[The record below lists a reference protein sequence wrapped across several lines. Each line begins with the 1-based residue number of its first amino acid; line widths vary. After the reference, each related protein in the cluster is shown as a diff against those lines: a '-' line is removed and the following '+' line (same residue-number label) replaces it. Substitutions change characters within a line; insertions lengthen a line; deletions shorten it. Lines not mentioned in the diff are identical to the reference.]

1 MYFHYF
7 NQNSW
12 SFFCSTLGVRY
23 GREISASVVDCWK
36 WSTVFRRNLEWKQ
49 RPEENVEK
57 LIWNNEEISWS
68 LSGRSGR
75 EQTNCEGLWCKCSK
89 FLQSC
94 PTLCDPMD
102 HRILQARIL
111 EWVAILFSRGSSSP
125 RDQTWVSRIAGRV
138 LIIFWATRDYSTEVQ
153 NGEGMKVQGL
163 QEGRVGKM
171 QVNSYIHHSLCVN
184 TSFLPPFLPSLSS
197 FILLWESFL
206 SSVEV
211 LAFVAGSFLRGKFL

>member
-68 LSGRSGR
+68 SGGRSGR
-75 EQTNCEGLWCKCSK
+75 EHTNCEGLWCKRSK

-94 PTLCDPMD
+94 PTLCDPIGVGC
-102 HRILQARIL
+102 HFLLQGI
-111 EWVAILFSRGSSSP
+111 FSP
-125 RDQTWVSRIAGRV
+125 RDQIWVSRIAGRV

-153 NGEGMKVQGL
+153 NGEGMKMQGL
-163 QEGRVGKM
+163 QERRVGKM
-171 QVNSYIHHSLCVN
+171 QVNSYIHHSLCV
-184 TSFLPPFLPSLSS
+184 TLPSCPHSFPPSLPLSCCGS
-197 FILLWESFL
+197 HFWALW
-206 SSVEV
+206 
-211 LAFVAGSFLRGKFL
+211 KC

>member
-12 SFFCSTLGVRY
+12 SFFCSTLAVRY

-68 LSGRSGR
+68 SSGRSGR
-75 EQTNCEGLWCKCSK
+75 EHTNCEGLWCKRSK

-111 EWVAILFSRGSSSP
+111 EWVAISFSRGSSSP

-153 NGEGMKVQGL
+153 NDEGMKVQGL

-171 QVNSYIHHSLCVN
+171 QVNLYIHHSLCV
-184 TSFLPPFLPSLSS
+184 TLPSCPHSFPPSLPLSCCGS
-197 FILLWESFL
+197 HFSALW
-206 SSVEV
+206 
-211 LAFVAGSFLRGKFL
+211 KC

>member
-57 LIWNNEEISWS
+57 LIWNNKEISWS
-68 LSGRSGR
+68 SGGRSGR
-75 EQTNCEGLWCKCSK
+75 EHINCEGLWCKHSK
-89 FLQSC
+89 FLKSC

-102 HRILQARIL
+102 HRILQAQIL
-111 EWVAILFSRGSSSP
+111 EWVAISFSRGSSSP

-163 QEGRVGKM
+163 QEGEGWKDAG
-171 QVNSYIHHSLCVN
+171 QFIHSPQPLC
-184 TSFLPPFLPSLSS
+184 
-197 FILLWESFL
+197 
-206 SSVEV
+206 
-211 LAFVAGSFLRGKFL
+211 

>member
-1 MYFHYF
+1 MCFHYL

-36 WSTVFRRNLEWKQ
+36 WSTMFRRNLEWKLW
-49 RPEENVEK
+49 PEENVEK
-57 LIWNNEEISWS
+57 LVWNNKEISWS
-68 LSGRSGR
+68 SGGRSGR
-75 EQTNCEGLWCKCSK
+75 EDTNFEGLWCKHSK
-89 FLQSC
+89 LLQSC

-102 HRILQARIL
+102 QARIL
-111 EWVAILFSRGSSSP
+111 ECVAISFSRGSSSP
-125 RDQTWVSRIAGRV
+125 WDQTWVSCIAGRV

-153 NGEGMKVQGL
+153 NGEGMKMQGL

-171 QVNSYIHHSLCVN
+171 QSTPTFTTPLCYTSSLP
-184 TSFLPPFLPSLSS
+184 SFLPSLSS

-211 LAFVAGSFLRGKFL
+211 LAFVAGSFLSGKLL